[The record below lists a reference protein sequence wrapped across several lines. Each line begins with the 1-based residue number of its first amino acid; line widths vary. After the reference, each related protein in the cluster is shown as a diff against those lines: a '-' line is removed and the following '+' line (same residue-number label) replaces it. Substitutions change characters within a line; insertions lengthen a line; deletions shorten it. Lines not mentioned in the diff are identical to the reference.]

1 MPSILFKD
9 SISLCK
15 YFENVIL
22 MHSKQEK
29 AEITRSESNGGRNYT
44 VSKRK
49 YSAWRH
55 EQTLQDELHS
65 TSMLKAYGKLF

>member
-1 MPSILFKD
+1 
-9 SISLCK
+9 
-15 YFENVIL
+15 

-29 AEITRSESNGGRNYT
+29 AEITRSESNGGRNYI

-49 YSAWRH
+49 YIAWRH
-55 EQTLQDELHS
+55 EQTLQDELYS